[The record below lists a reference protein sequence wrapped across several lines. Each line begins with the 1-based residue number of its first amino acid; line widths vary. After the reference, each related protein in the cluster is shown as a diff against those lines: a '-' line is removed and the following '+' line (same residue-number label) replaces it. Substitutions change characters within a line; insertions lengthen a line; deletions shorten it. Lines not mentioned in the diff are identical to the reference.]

1 MPHKN
6 LLIINERIF
15 GVISFI
21 VACGYIY
28 VASLTQ
34 LSFISDPVGP
44 KTFPYIIGSIFAV
57 SSLFLIFKPEF
68 NPQWPSLYKFLEII
82 FVTIIL
88 IVYAYSLPVIGFVIS
103 TLIATFILSWR
114 LGAKV
119 TEAIIFGA
127 VISFGI
133 YFLFRT
139 ILGLSLAKGIWG
151 F

>member
-6 LLIINERIF
+6 LLIMNERIF

-21 VACGYIY
+21 IACGYIY

-44 KTFPYIIGSIFAV
+44 KTFPYIIGSIFAI

-68 NPQWPSLYKFLEII
+68 NPQWPSLYKSLEII

-88 IVYAYSLPVIGFVIS
+88 IVYAYSLPVVGFVIS

-127 VISFGI
+127 VVSFGI

>member
-6 LLIINERIF
+6 LLIMNERIF

-44 KTFPYIIGSIFAV
+44 KTFPYIIGSIFAI

-88 IVYAYSLPVIGFVIS
+88 IVYAYSLPVVGFVIS
-103 TLIATFILSWR
+103 TLITTFILSWR

>member
-1 MPHKN
+1 M
-6 LLIINERIF
+6 NERIF

-21 VACGYIY
+21 IACGYIY

-88 IVYAYSLPVIGFVIS
+88 IVYAYSLPVVGFVIS

-114 LGAKV
+114 LGANV

-127 VISFGI
+127 VVSFGI

>member
-6 LLIINERIF
+6 LLIMNERIF

-21 VACGYIY
+21 IACGYIY

-114 LGAKV
+114 LGAKL

-139 ILGLSLAKGIWG
+139 ILGISLAKGIWG

>member
-6 LLIINERIF
+6 LLIMNERIF

-21 VACGYIY
+21 IACGYIY

-68 NPQWPSLYKFLEII
+68 NPHWPSLYKFLEII

-88 IVYAYSLPVIGFVIS
+88 IVYAYSLPVVGFVIS